1 MFHATDA
8 PWSVSRMTT
17 LALNRRRTPNP
28 LPAFG
33 LSLGLGMSWLGLV
46 VLLPLLALSVRAAG
60 LGVDGWLRA
69 LRDPRVLAA
78 VELSFGSA
86 VIAALISSIVGTLV
100 AWVLVRYRFPGRR
113 LLDALV
119 DLPFALPTA
128 VAGIALT
135 AIYSQNGWVGR
146 WLEPLGVKIAYTQI
160 GIVIALIFIGLPFAV
175 RTLQPVLE
183 TLGREQEEA
192 AASLGASRWT
202 SLRRVIFPEMLPAL
216 MTGFSL
222 AFARGL
228 GEYGSVIFIA
238 GNLPNKTEIA
248 PLLVV
253 IRLEEYDYNGA
264 IAIAALLLLASF
276 LCLLAISAIPLLF
289 AHERRGRGRG

>member
-1 MFHATDA
+1 
-8 PWSVSRMTT
+8 MTT

-33 LSLGLGMSWLGLV
+33 LSLGLGMSWLSLV

-86 VIAALISSIVGTLV
+86 VIAALVSSLVGTLV

-264 IAIAALLLLASF
+264 VAIAALLLLASF
-276 LCLLAISAIPLLF
+276 LCLLAINAIPLLF
-289 AHERRGRGRG
+289 AHERRGRRND

>member
-1 MFHATDA
+1 MDA

-33 LSLGLGMSWLGLV
+33 LSLGLGMSWLGIV

-60 LGVDGWLRA
+60 LGVDGWVRA

-86 VIAALISSIVGTLV
+86 MIAALISSVAGTLV
-100 AWVLVRYRFPGRR
+100 TWVLVRYRFPGRR

-135 AIYSQNGWVGR
+135 AIYSQNGWIGR

-202 SLRRVIFPEMLPAL
+202 SLRRVIFPELLPAL

-264 IAIAALLLLASF
+264 VAIAALLLLASF
-276 LCLLAISAIPLLF
+276 LCLLAINAIPLLF
-289 AHERRGRGRG
+289 AHERRGRRHG

>member
-1 MFHATDA
+1 M
-8 PWSVSRMTT
+8 
-17 LALNRRRTPNP
+17 
-28 LPAFG
+28 
-33 LSLGLGMSWLGLV
+33 
-46 VLLPLLALSVRAAG
+46 LPLLALTARAAG

-69 LRDPRVLAA
+69 LRDPRVMAA
-78 VELSFGSA
+78 IELSFSSA
-86 VIAALISSIVGTLV
+86 LIAALVSSVAGTLI

-135 AIYSQNGWVGR
+135 AIYSANGWVGR
-146 WLEPLGVKIAYTQI
+146 WIEPYGVKVAYSQL

-183 TLGREQEEA
+183 ALGRDQEEA
-192 AASLGASRWT
+192 AVSLGASRFT
-202 SLRRVIFPEMLPAL
+202 ALRRVVVPELLPAI

-238 GNLPNKTEIA
+238 GNLPHKTEIA

-276 LCLLAISAIPLLF
+276 LCLLAINAIPLLF
-289 AHERRGRGRG
+289 AHERRGRRRD

>member
-1 MFHATDA
+1 MSAVVGNVA
-8 PWSVSRMTT
+8 S
-17 LALNRRRTPNP
+17 ALRTRRLPNP
-28 LPAFG
+28 LPGFG
-33 LSLGLGMSWLGLV
+33 LSLGLGMAWLGAV

-60 LGVDGWLRA
+60 LGTEGWLRA
-69 LRDPRVLAA
+69 LRDERVQEALK
-78 VELSFGSA
+78 LSFGA
-86 VIAALISSIVGTLV
+86 ALVAALIALLVGGLI

-135 AIYSQNGWVGR
+135 AIYSKNGWVGR
-146 WLEPLGVKIAYTQI
+146 FVEPMGIQIAYTSI
-160 GIVIALIFIGLPFAV
+160 GIVLALVFIGLPFAV
-175 RTLQPVLE
+175 RTVQPLLE
-183 TLGREQEEA
+183 TLGREPEEA

-202 SLRRVIFPEMLPAL
+202 ALRRVVFPELLPGL
-216 MTGFSL
+216 LTGFSL

-238 GNLPNKTEIA
+238 GNLPYKTEIA
-248 PLLVV
+248 PLLVT

-264 IAIAALLLLASF
+264 IAIAALLLAASF
-276 LCLLAISAIPLLF
+276 ACLLIINAIPLLF
-289 AHERRGRGRG
+289 AHERRGGRRG